1 MKKIN
6 FLMAAVVALSLISC
20 DANSK
25 YAAKGQELAQ
35 QLDQSVEQQDT
46 AAALA
51 AEREIHDLEQKVLAT
66 GDSAAIAS
74 FREAIKESMQRN
86 APFLTVS
93 KVRNNVDPDSAVN
106 DVVQEVMKGNANIQA
121 VTASIDSVLQAEN
134 EKKKK

>member
-1 MKKIN
+1 MKKFN

-20 DANSK
+20 DAKSK

>member
-1 MKKIN
+1 MKKFN

-35 QLDQSVEQQDT
+35 KLDQSVEQQDT

-74 FREAIKESMQRN
+74 FREAIKASVQRN

-93 KVRNNVDPDSAVN
+93 KVKNNVDPDSAVN

>member
-1 MKKIN
+1 MKKIL
-6 FLMAAVVALSLISC
+6 FLMAAVVALSLVSC
-20 DANSK
+20 DANSN

-51 AEREIHDLEQKVLAT
+51 AEREIHELEQKVLAT

-74 FREAIKESMQRN
+74 FREAIRESMQRN
-86 APFLTVS
+86 APFLTVT
-93 KVRNNVDPDSAVN
+93 KVQNNVDPDSAVN

-121 VTASIDSVLQAEN
+121 VTASIDSVLKAES

>member
-6 FLMAAVVALSLISC
+6 FLMAAVVALSLVGC
-20 DANSK
+20 DADNK
-25 YAAKGQELAQ
+25 YTAKGQELSK
-35 QLDQSVEQQDT
+35 QLDQSVEKQDT

-51 AEREIHDLEQKVLAT
+51 AEREIHSFEQEVLAT

-86 APFLTVS
+86 APFLTVT
-93 KVRNNVDPDSAVN
+93 KVKNNVDRDSAVN
-106 DVVQEVMKGNANIQA
+106 DVVKEVMKGNVNIQA
-121 VTASIDSVLQAEN
+121 VTASIDSVLKAES

>member
-6 FLMAAVVALSLISC
+6 FLMAAVVALSLISS

-93 KVRNNVDPDSAVN
+93 KVRNNIDPDSAVN

>member
-1 MKKIN
+1 MKKFSLLI
-6 FLMAAVVALSLISC
+6 AAVVALSLISC
-20 DANSK
+20 DAN
-25 YAAKGQELAQ
+25 YAAKGQKLAQ

-51 AEREIHDLEQKVLAT
+51 AEREIHELEQEVLAT

-74 FREAIKESMQRN
+74 FREAIRESMQRN
-86 APFLTVS
+86 APFLTVT
-93 KVRNNVDPDSAVN
+93 KVENNVDPDSAVN

-121 VTASIDSVLQAEN
+121 VTASIDSVLKAEG

>member
-1 MKKIN
+1 MKKFFI
-6 FLMAAVVALSLISC
+6 LMAAVVALSLIGC

-25 YAAKGQELAQ
+25 YAAKGQELAKK
-35 QLDQSVEQQDT
+35 LDQSVEQQDT

-51 AEREIHDLEQKVLAT
+51 AEREIHELEQEVLAT

-86 APFLTVS
+86 APFLTVT
-93 KVRNNVDPDSAVN
+93 KVENNVDPDSAVN
-106 DVVQEVMKGNANIQA
+106 DVVKEVMKGNANIQA
-121 VTASIDSVLQAEN
+121 VTASIDSVLNAEN

>member
-1 MKKIN
+1 MKKFN

-20 DANSK
+20 DANNK

-35 QLDQSVEQQDT
+35 RLDKSVEQQDT

-51 AEREIHDLEQKVLAT
+51 AERDIHDFEQEVLAT
-66 GDSAAIAS
+66 GDSAALAS

-86 APFLTVS
+86 APFLAVT
-93 KVRNNVDPDSAVN
+93 KGGNNVDPDSAVN
-106 DVVQEVMKGNANIQA
+106 DVVKEVMKGNVNIQA
-121 VTASIDSVLQAEN
+121 VTASIDSVLKAES

>member
-6 FLMAAVVALSLISC
+6 FLMAAVVALSLVGC
-20 DANSK
+20 DADNK
-25 YAAKGQELAQ
+25 YTAKGQELSK
-35 QLDQSVEQQDT
+35 QLDQSVEKQDT

-51 AEREIHDLEQKVLAT
+51 AEREIHAFEQEVLAT

-86 APFLTVS
+86 APFLTVT
-93 KVRNNVDPDSAVN
+93 KVKNNVDRDSAVN
-106 DVVQEVMKGNANIQA
+106 DVVKEVMKGNVNIQA
-121 VTASIDSVLQAEN
+121 VTASIDSVLKAES

>member
-93 KVRNNVDPDSAVN
+93 KVRNNVDRDSAVN

-134 EKKKK
+134 EKKKQ